1 MANNEPFKN
10 ICELDEFGFIIS
22 NECMTSI
29 EGLYVAGDCRQKKIR
44 QISTAI
50 ADGTLAAVMA
60 ISYLDK

>member
-10 ICELDEFGFIIS
+10 ICDLDEFGFIVS
-22 NECMTSI
+22 NECTTNVD
-29 EGLYVAGDCRQKKIR
+29 GLYVAGDCRQKKIR

-50 ADGTLAAVMA
+50 SDGTLASVMA